1 MTKQLDNGATL
12 AIGAA
17 AALAAAGLWAKRGSA
32 ASDPAARA
40 RHFRNLLAPSS
51 GASPAERETA
61 RAKLD
66 ELEAKHGARIGL
78 EPVPAPAPDSGAEAR
93 PARPSSRPDMG
104 AYRRSWGGAD
114 PVPPW
119 QTDKRARL
127 NDIYREDF
135 SDLNFL
141 KRSTY
146 EHAKSR
152 GDKIVEVY
160 LQAFDGR
167 FPRLSVAVYS
177 SLEDLPYAVDGFERW
192 SLHGYNP
199 RGTPHQY
206 AVLAQYD
213 KREPMYLISI
223 DGEKLGAKDHPVIL
237 EEDEDFD
244 QHYSVGSPFNNPRF
258 GRKINEMVESLRR

>member
-17 AALAAAGLWAKRGSA
+17 AAIAAAGLWAKRGSA

-66 ELEAKHGARIGL
+66 DLEAKHGAQIGL
-78 EPVPAPAPDSGAEAR
+78 EPVPAPEPDSGAEAR

-119 QTDKRARL
+119 QTDKRARF
-127 NDIYREDF
+127 NDIHREDF

-146 EHAKSR
+146 EHARDR
-152 GDKIVEVY
+152 GDRLVKAY
-160 LQAFDGR
+160 LQALDGR
-167 FPRLSVAVYS
+167 CPRL
-177 SLEDLPYAVDGFERW
+177 
-192 SLHGYNP
+192 
-199 RGTPHQY
+199 
-206 AVLAQYD
+206 
-213 KREPMYLISI
+213 
-223 DGEKLGAKDHPVIL
+223 
-237 EEDEDFD
+237 
-244 QHYSVGSPFNNPRF
+244 
-258 GRKINEMVESLRR
+258 